1 MIMYLK
7 VIIVSQYTIALPTI
21 VRAIQ
26 ENKGEVVAYE
36 SELNYV
42 SLNRSIKSHQANLLI
57 LTIDEQIQVCK
68 IINKLIKANP
78 NIAFITIARKTQ
90 VHIIANMIQI
100 KTVKGILLVNEDAD
114 QLIETIRKVRNGQNC
129 YSLKVSQIMATS
141 LTASFS
147 LTRSNLT
154 PREKEVF
161 DLLDQD
167 KDKKQIAQEL
177 EISYET
183 VRTHIRNINFKLKS

>member
-78 NIAFITIARKTQ
+78 NMAFITIARKTQ